1 MIELAELEPSTAYG
15 GDRNIHAFDFPDEA
29 SDFFMAAIFSRET
42 AGQYR
47 HCQGIGD
54 LIFRHSVINADANT
68 TD

>member
-1 MIELAELEPSTAYG
+1 MANTFIFTLISFLYTL
-15 GDRNIHAFDFPDEA
+15 NHAFDFPGEA
-29 SDFFMAAIFSRET
+29 SDFFMAAIFPRET
-42 AGQYR
+42 AGQYH